1 MCVSAY
7 GTPTIEADRR
17 THFIARLDAAMDLF
31 RRPARLF
38 PRSQQQSVMARG
50 QGVTPTRH
58 TRTYT

>member
-38 PRSQQQSVMARG
+38 PAHNNNLSWHAVK
-50 QGVTPTRH
+50 V
-58 TRTYT
+58 